1 MKKILIIDDDPDI
14 RSYLEILLEDEFQLE
29 YHFASNGKEG
39 IEKTKKFEFS
49 VITCDQEMPIML
61 GSEFITRLRQD
72 DSNANVQTPIIFISA
87 HIPDLDDEILA
98 DEFMYFINKPV
109 VREKYIYY
117 VQLAL
122 FGKEA

>member
-1 MKKILIIDDDPDI
+1 
-14 RSYLEILLEDEFQLE
+14 
-29 YHFASNGKEG
+29 
-39 IEKTKKFEFS
+39 
-49 VITCDQEMPIML
+49 ML